1 MDPLHLLMA
10 TMTSGRRKEIITTTE
25 GVGEGGHAVEEGGVA
40 TMEAAGVVA
49 TAMTMAMA
57 AEVGTTKSKMN
68 TMMSPKNMARH
79 LVAVSHV

>member
-1 MDPLHLLMA
+1 
-10 TMTSGRRKEIITTTE
+10 
-25 GVGEGGHAVEEGGVA
+25 
-40 TMEAAGVVA
+40 MEAAGVVA

>member
-10 TMTSGRRKEIITTTE
+10 TMTSGRRKGIITTTE

-40 TMEAAGVVA
+40 IMEAAGVVA
-49 TAMTMAMA
+49 MAMTMAMA

-68 TMMSPKNMARH
+68 TMMSLKNMARH